1 MLLNNISKPLVVT
14 ASDIKT
20 LLEPYTTGGS
30 VTER

>member
-1 MLLNNISKPLVVT
+1 MLNIPEPLVVT

-20 LLEPYTTGGS
+20 LLVPYTSGGS